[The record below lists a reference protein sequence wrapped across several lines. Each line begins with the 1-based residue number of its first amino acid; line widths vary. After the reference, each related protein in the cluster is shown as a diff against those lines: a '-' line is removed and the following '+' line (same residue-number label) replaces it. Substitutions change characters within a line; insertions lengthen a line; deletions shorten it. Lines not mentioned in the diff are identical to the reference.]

1 MRGLRPPVFS
11 KGRKQVFMLAFVQAF
26 VQAFALALG
35 RAEGTPSNPH
45 GATIRE
51 DFHLRA
57 KGGEERLLHVE

>member
-11 KGRKQVFMLAFVQAF
+11 KGRKQVFKLAFVL
-26 VQAFALALG
+26 AFALALG
-35 RAEGTPSNPH
+35 RSEVAPSNPH

-57 KGGEERLLHVE
+57 EGGEGRLLHVE

>member
-11 KGRKQVFMLAFVQAF
+11 KGRTRAFMLAF
-26 VQAFALALG
+26 ALAFG
-35 RAEGTPSNPH
+35 RSEGAPSNPH

-57 KGGEERLLHVE
+57 KRGEGRLLHVE

>member
-11 KGRKQVFMLAFVQAF
+11 QGRKQAFMQV
-26 VQAFALALG
+26 FALAWG

-57 KGGEERLLHVE
+57 EGGEGRLLHVE

>member
-11 KGRKQVFMLAFVQAF
+11 QGRKQAF

-35 RAEGTPSNPH
+35 RSEVAPSNPH

-57 KGGEERLLHVE
+57 KGGEGRLLHVE